1 MTDLEPSHYYKNAEI
16 ILQTAHQTLKDF
28 GMLNHKISFSGNTE
42 TAYQELFEQIEP
54 LVAKLIQKNYQQLLD
69 LLYRI
74 DVNEK
79 KVSEMLKSEN
89 KVGENFA
96 NKMTTL
102 ILNRELQKV
111 IIRNTYSLKG
121 NQNLEK

>member
-16 ILQTAHQTLKDF
+16 ILQTANQTLKDF

-54 LVAKLIQKNYQQLLD
+54 LVAKLIQTNYQLLLD

-89 KVGENFA
+89 KVGEDFA

-111 IIRNTYSLKG
+111 IIRNAYSLKG